1 MHVHDRMA
9 DDSGPVRRLSEPRR
23 VSDEIGGNYPLD
35 ARCNRRYLSFMGDV
49 TCFTVWASAVAALA
63 MRLPKTVSII
73 SRSVLSL
80 MLRGTV
86 RLRFFLGA

>member
-1 MHVHDRMA
+1 
-9 DDSGPVRRLSEPRR
+9 
-23 VSDEIGGNYPLD
+23 
-35 ARCNRRYLSFMGDV
+35 MGDV

-80 MLRGTV
+80 ILWGTV